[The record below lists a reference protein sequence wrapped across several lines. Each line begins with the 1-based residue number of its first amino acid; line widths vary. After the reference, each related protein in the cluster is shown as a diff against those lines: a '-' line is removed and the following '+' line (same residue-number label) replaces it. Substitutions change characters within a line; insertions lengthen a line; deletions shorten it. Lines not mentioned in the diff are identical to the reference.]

1 MAKTECCW
9 YIGESLLP
17 WEASVAGTLARA
29 LIRSGTDLHAYSGSG
44 TDLLNIPGLL
54 SWRSMHTMERATAA
68 GIKGRLWHLWGTPPS
83 WWGLVRL
90 RARTVHTRFSLK
102 TEWRG
107 HPTVLSA
114 TEFSGGE
121 TYIPPAFEVKVNWGG
136 DAPGETSPGEESL
149 CASLRGRRPEK
160 TNILPF
166 FEAWGRTFNFSA
178 GEKKKPCSIFSPAE
192 PCSSWKIP
200 FPPSP
205 FFQRTVPSWAFRR
218 RLPGR
223 PSWMNSSGRTGMCI
237 LIPPQVPRRNAGF
250 LPCFPV
256 REEGQ
261 RRRPPGAMCPNSS
274 PLRRVQK
281 NWKTCI
287 CRSPVWIDE
296 RAGRRSRPYKEV
308 GQARLEGCCSSI
320 LFFRRSH
327 AHQAEGEG
335 GPRQSPAGL
344 SGLR

>member
-136 DAPGETSPGEESL
+136 DAPGETSPGDESL
-149 CASLRGRRPEK
+149 LCLLAGETSGENEYSSLLGSMGASFQLFGRGGK
-160 TNILPF
+160 DAMQHLFT
-166 FEAWGRTFNFSA
+166 GRTMLLVEN
-178 GEKKKPCSIFSPAE
+178 P
-192 PCSSWKIP
+192 
-200 FPPSP
+200 
-205 FFQRTVPSWAFRR
+205 VPSLA
-218 RLPGR
+218 LLSANGAL
-223 PSWMNSSGRTGMCI
+223 MG
-237 LIPPQVPRRNAGF
+237 VPTAA
-250 LPCFPV
+250 P
-256 REEGQ
+256 
-261 RRRPPGAMCPNSS
+261 
-274 PLRRVQK
+274 
-281 NWKTCI
+281 
-287 CRSPVWIDE
+287 RSPVMDE
-296 RAGRRSRPYKEV
+296 LLGKDGYVHLDPAAGTEEKRR
-308 GQARLEGCCSSI
+308 I
-320 LFFRRSH
+320 LTQL
-327 AHQAEGEG
+327 AGEG
-335 GPRQSPAGL
+335 GRAASAAARRHVSEQFPPEKGAKKLENLYLSL
-344 SGLR
+344 SGMDR